1 VTSSI
6 EEILNFFDP
15 LKREDFSD
23 ISYLEDRMSIG
34 NNLLINYE
42 GAKIS
47 ANERFEVCLIFVE
60 GEEAEKQKNSTV
72 QQIRE
77 EIYALKKVAA
87 NLRIADLG
95 NLKRGKNFTET
106 LFALQESCALLF
118 KNKINVIV
126 VGLSQALTV
135 GAFRAFKEFENDINL
150 VTIDSR
156 IDLSFDEKPLR
167 ESYLDLI
174 IEKEK
179 ASLYNITCLGYQSYF
194 ADQKQLNRLNELYFD
209 HYRLG
214 KIRENP
220 EEAEPIL
227 RDADL
232 VSFDIGSVRM
242 SDSPGSRNPSP
253 NGFYGEEACQ
263 LARYSGLSDRL
274 RLFGLFEAEENND
287 DKNRQTQ
294 KLSAQ
299 VIWYYLEGY
308 INRKHDYPQVSL
320 EEYIKYIVEIDEIG
334 FPIVFYK
341 SNKSNRWW
349 IEIKNPHEREEEGN
363 KIVVSCSESDYLRAS
378 NNEIPDKWWIN
389 FKKLR

>member
-1 VTSSI
+1 MTSSI

-299 VIWYYLEGY
+299 IIWYYLEGY